1 MGIVPVGRPCGHTQL
16 NAELAVLTETNILY
30 IPTNERQL
38 RRIQRGGSDL
48 DAHVRNWTQQVID
61 VLPAG
66 LPTNAD
72 ETYIFS
78 LFLAQ
83 QRRRNLHI
91 DAFQPDTSLLTTLKG
106 YLPLPERHASR
117 EEIDAIHRI
126 VSLQLDSDI
135 ERAATVYCED
145 NQISPESDP
154 AIDWRVA
161 IRFMSQS
168 IYSRVCR
175 VDPTRIKSH
184 PKRFELALVAREL
197 ASAVSERR
205 QQMFAASA
213 SARA

>member
-1 MGIVPVGRPCGHTQL
+1 MLR
-16 NAELAVLTETNILY
+16 ETDILY
-30 IPTNERQL
+30 IPTSERQL

-48 DAHVRNWTQQVID
+48 DAQVRGWTQRVIEI
-61 VLPAG
+61 LPAG

-91 DAFQPDTSLLTTLKG
+91 DALQPDTSLLTTLKG
-106 YLPLPERHASR
+106 YLPLPEHHAPR
-117 EEIDAIHRI
+117 NEIDAIHRM
-126 VSLQLDSDI
+126 VSVQLDSDI
-135 ERAATVYCED
+135 ERASYAYCED
-145 NQISPESDP
+145 HNIPPESDP
-154 AIDWRVA
+154 ATDWRVA

-175 VDPTRIKSH
+175 VDPTKIKSH

-197 ASAVSERR
+197 ASAVSEKR
-205 QQMFAASA
+205 QQMFASFAT
-213 SARA
+213 ARL